1 MSSNYEWQ
9 KHLSNERVQA
19 RLQEA
24 TEYRRLKQTKGE
36 SQFALSMRLRV
47 SLLLKLLISALAGA
61 IAVVWLLMATLP
73 VRAQWARQSRP
84 RLMTIR
90 R

>member
-24 TEYRRLKQTKGE
+24 TEYRRLKQTKSE
-36 SQFALSMRLRV
+36 PQFALPMTLRV

-61 IAVVWLLMATLP
+61 IAVVWLLTATLP
-73 VRAQWARQSRP
+73 VRASGPGRDDHTS
-84 RLMTIR
+84 
-90 R
+90 